1 MIDIKNLK
9 ITELT
14 PFILREIEC
23 ILDEDKKAKIMKIL
37 NGEYKKYYT
46 EFIEYHKNPKYRDII
61 ENWFMY
67 GSIVFDT
74 SKFDTHK
81 YTFFDQDNTYFLLDT
96 ESGIKDFEDYL
107 NTTAESSEKEWRPK
121 YPIMTR
127 SEFKDRLEHAGNIP
141 RYEDIMSLMKYTNPF
156 LILIK
161 KEFKISGQQ
170 RFLIFSEIIID
181 YKLMEELEFDLF
193 GYFSKPNAIR
203 NMSNFEDRQ
212 WLRGE
217 LEAMGIEITY
227 TEKNKK

>member
-9 ITELT
+9 ITEFT
-14 PFILREIEC
+14 PLILRELEC
-23 ILDEDKKAKIMKIL
+23 ILDEDKKAEIMKIL

-46 EFIEYHKNPKYRDII
+46 EFIRIHKNPKYRDIA
-61 ENWFMY
+61 ENWLMY

-74 SKFDTHK
+74 SKFDKHK

-96 ESGIKDFEDYL
+96 EADMKDFKDYL
-107 NTTAESSEKEWRPK
+107 DAAVESSEKEWRPK

-127 SEFKDRLEHAGNIP
+127 SEFKDRLEHSGNIP
-141 RYEDIMSLMKYTNPF
+141 GYEDIMSLMQYTNPF
-156 LILIK
+156 LTLIK
-161 KEFKISGQQ
+161 KEFKILEQQ

-181 YKLMEELEFDLF
+181 YKLMDELEFDLF
-193 GYFSKPNAIR
+193 DYFSRPNAIR
-203 NMSNFEDRQ
+203 NMSDFEDRQ

-227 TEKNKK
+227 TEDKK

>member
-9 ITELT
+9 ITEFT
-14 PFILREIEC
+14 PLILRELEC

-46 EFIEYHKNPKYRDII
+46 EFIRIHKNPKYRDIA
-61 ENWFMY
+61 ENWLMY

-74 SKFDTHK
+74 SKFDKHK

-96 ESGIKDFEDYL
+96 EAGMKDFKDYL
-107 NTTAESSEKEWRPK
+107 DAAVESSEKEWRPK

-127 SEFKDRLEHAGNIP
+127 SEFKDRLEHSGNIP
-141 RYEDIMSLMKYTNPF
+141 GYEDIMSLMKYSNPF
-156 LILIK
+156 LTLIK
-161 KEFKISGQQ
+161 KEFKILEQQ

-181 YKLMEELEFDLF
+181 YKLMDELEFDLF
-193 GYFSKPNAIR
+193 DYFSRPNAIR

-227 TEKNKK
+227 TEEDKK

>member
-9 ITELT
+9 ITEFT
-14 PFILREIEC
+14 PLILRELEC

-37 NGEYKKYYT
+37 NGVYKKYYT
-46 EFIEYHKNPKYRDII
+46 EFIRIHKNPKYRDIA
-61 ENWFMY
+61 ENWLMH

-96 ESGIKDFEDYL
+96 EAGMKDFKDYL
-107 NTTAESSEKEWRPK
+107 DAAVESSEKEWRPK

-127 SEFKDRLEHAGNIP
+127 SEFKDRLEHSGNIP
-141 RYEDIMSLMKYTNPF
+141 GYEDIMSLMNYSNPF
-156 LILIK
+156 LTLIK
-161 KEFKISGQQ
+161 KEFKILEQQ

-193 GYFSKPNAIR
+193 NYFSRPNAIR
-203 NMSNFEDRQ
+203 NISDFEDRQ

-227 TEKNKK
+227 TEEDKK

>member
-9 ITELT
+9 ITEFT
-14 PFILREIEC
+14 PLILRELEC

-37 NGEYKKYYT
+37 NGVYKKYYT
-46 EFIEYHKNPKYRDII
+46 EFIRIHKNPKYRDIA
-61 ENWFMY
+61 ENWLMH

-74 SKFDTHK
+74 SKFDKHK

-96 ESGIKDFEDYL
+96 EAGMKDFKDYL
-107 NTTAESSEKEWRPK
+107 DATVESSEKEWRPK

-127 SEFKDRLEHAGNIP
+127 SEFKDRLEHSGNIP
-141 RYEDIMSLMKYTNPF
+141 GYEDIMSRMKYSNPF
-156 LILIK
+156 LTLIK
-161 KEFKISGQQ
+161 KEFKILEQQ

-181 YKLMEELEFDLF
+181 YKLMDELEFDLF
-193 GYFSKPNAIR
+193 DYFSRPNAIR

-227 TEKNKK
+227 TEKDKK

>member
-9 ITELT
+9 ITEFT
-14 PFILREIEC
+14 PLILRELEC

-37 NGEYKKYYT
+37 NGVYKKYYT
-46 EFIEYHKNPKYRDII
+46 EFIRIHKNPKYRDIA
-61 ENWFMY
+61 ENWLMH

-74 SKFDTHK
+74 SKFDKHK

-96 ESGIKDFEDYL
+96 EAGMKDFKDYL
-107 NTTAESSEKEWRPK
+107 DAAVESSEKEWRPK

-127 SEFKDRLEHAGNIP
+127 SEFKDRLEHSGNIP
-141 RYEDIMSLMKYTNPF
+141 GYEDIMSLMNYSNPF
-156 LILIK
+156 LTLIK
-161 KEFKISGQQ
+161 KEFKILEQQ

-181 YKLMEELEFDLF
+181 YKLMDELEFDLF
-193 GYFSKPNAIR
+193 DYFSRPNAIR
-203 NMSNFEDRQ
+203 NISDFEDRQ

-227 TEKNKK
+227 TEEDKK

>member
-141 RYEDIMSLMKYTNPF
+141 RYEDIISLMKYTNPF
-156 LILIK
+156 LTLIK

-193 GYFSKPNAIR
+193 DYFSKPNAIR

-227 TEKNKK
+227 TENNKK

>member
-1 MIDIKNLK
+1 
-9 ITELT
+9 
-14 PFILREIEC
+14 
-23 ILDEDKKAKIMKIL
+23 
-37 NGEYKKYYT
+37 
-46 EFIEYHKNPKYRDII
+46 
-61 ENWFMY
+61 
-67 GSIVFDT
+67 
-74 SKFDTHK
+74 
-81 YTFFDQDNTYFLLDT
+81 
-96 ESGIKDFEDYL
+96 
-107 NTTAESSEKEWRPK
+107 
-121 YPIMTR
+121 MTR

-156 LILIK
+156 LTLIK

-193 GYFSKPNAIR
+193 DYFSKPNAIR